1 MRRAGSVIPFDT
13 PAVRTLIAWLFAV
26 LVALFDAKA
35 AIGVGAERIFLP
47 VSVILA
53 VGWGVSGL
61 TGARTIGLLVLS
73 ILQDVLG
80 GGVPGAWL
88 IVTIGTAFFAN
99 AALSMIVLAGTFGRL
114 VVAAAAFF
122 AAFVL
127 IWLVGALAGTA
138 PSPGLYVTVSLMIG
152 GVFLIVF
159 RTLFAVEPEDDR

>member
-1 MRRAGSVIPFDT
+1 
-13 PAVRTLIAWLFAV
+13 
-26 LVALFDAKA
+26 
-35 AIGVGAERIFLP
+35 
-47 VSVILA
+47 
-53 VGWGVSGL
+53 
-61 TGARTIGLLVLS
+61 
-73 ILQDVLG
+73 
-80 GGVPGAWL
+80 
-88 IVTIGTAFFAN
+88 
-99 AALSMIVLAGTFGRL
+99 MIVLAGTFGRL